1 MDRIRLTGWHV
12 LKSGG
17 NSNNGTQAGV
27 TYLNANNNSGSAN
40 ANISAQ
46 LSKYVK
52 KCMFPS
58 VHTTALAENKSSIKV
73 LVPFGK
79 ALGVT

>member
-1 MDRIRLTGWHV
+1 MSKFNSWQV

-17 NSNNGTQAGV
+17 NLNNGTQAGV
-27 TYLNANNNSGSAN
+27 TYLNANNSSGNLNS
-40 ANISAQ
+40 NISTQ
-46 LSKYVK
+46 LTEYVK
-52 KCMFPS
+52 NILF
-58 VHTTALAENKSSIKV
+58 VIYTTALAENKSSIKV